1 METITTAQTATTRRA
16 LADRL
21 WLAAGIVV
29 VMAAIVALLTMFG
42 PLGTFGEPEPV
53 PAAGAATA
61 PADPVDLGNGLIC
74 NQCGPTV

>member
-1 METITTAQTATTRRA
+1 METITTAENVTAPKT
-16 LADRL
+16 LGDRL

-29 VMAAIVALLTMFG
+29 VAAVIVALLTMFG

-61 PADPVDLGNGLIC
+61 PAGPVDLGDGLIC